1 MPPVIEIIQGDIT
14 RVSAEVIVNA
24 ANESLLGGGGV
35 DGAIHRAAGPG
46 LLEECKSLPEVAPG
60 VRCPTGEAK
69 VTRGHNLSAKYVIHA
84 VGPVWQG
91 GRRDEEEALARCY
104 RNVLRMA
111 AVYNVSTVAIPAI
124 STGAYGFPPDR
135 AAAIAVRETRDFLK
149 RDSFVRKVLLV
160 CFDHDAKRAFERALQ
175 DASPGARDARPAS
188 G

>member
-46 LLEECKSLPEVAPG
+46 LLEECKSLLEVAPG

-124 STGAYGFPPDR
+124 STGAYGFPPAR
-135 AAAIAVRETRDFLK
+135 AAAVAVRETREFLA
-149 RDSFVRKVLLV
+149 RDSFVQKVLLV
-160 CFDHDAKRAFERALQ
+160 CYDHDAKRAFERAMQ
-175 DASPGARDARPAS
+175 DERDARGA
-188 G
+188 GE